1 MKNNKPVENLQQ
13 VRFKLAEKW
22 AAYEN
27 DEITDKEA
35 KVHIGFGTS
44 LINACKVEVIRQ
56 HFTGLT
62 EQIDFLDTKPNQKGI
77 SNDFFNEKGKKK
89 TA

>member
-1 MKNNKPVENLQQ
+1 MKNKPVENLQQ

-35 KVHIGFGTS
+35 I
-44 LINACKVEVIRQ
+44 LA
-56 HFTGLT
+56 LA
-62 EQIDFLDTKPNQKGI
+62 LL
-77 SNDFFNEKGKKK
+77 
-89 TA
+89 